1 MAEVSATL
9 GLLDRID
16 QTGII
21 GDIRFPTAVWHRHRA
36 SMPMLLPPDQ
46 VMSVTMFYQTLAS
59 INQILDRNH
68 SGLAAD
74 QPLSDGVRAQL
85 QFIRQIG
92 EQMALGALT
101 GGGPK

>member
-1 MAEVSATL
+1 MAEVSETL

-16 QTGII
+16 QTGLI
-21 GDIRFPTAVWHRHRA
+21 GEIRFPTAVWNRHRA
-36 SMPMLLPPDQ
+36 AMPMLLPPDQ
-46 VMSVTMFYQTLAS
+46 VMSVTMFYQTLTS
-59 INQILDRNH
+59 INQILDQNH
-68 SGLAAD
+68 SGLNAD
-74 QPLSDGVRAQL
+74 QPLTGSVRAQL